1 MRKITADAVR
11 AFRNKQPFKRGN
23 TKVRVFPDDSVALY
37 LHGNML
43 AQYINNELW
52 INDGGWQSN
61 TTKERLNGLPNVRVH
76 QKNFQWY
83 LNDREWDGSWVNMTS
98 YLATGWR

>member
-1 MRKITADAVR
+1 MRKITQDPIR
-11 AFRNKQPFKRGN
+11 AFRNRQPFKRGN
-23 TKVRVFPDDSVALY
+23 TQVRVFDDSVALY

-61 TTKERLNGLPNVRVH
+61 TTKERLNGLPNVKVH

>member
-1 MRKITADAVR
+1 MRKITQDAIR
-11 AFRNKQPFKRGN
+11 AFRNRQTFKRGN
-23 TKVRVFPDDSVALY
+23 TEVKVFDNSAAIY

-43 AQYINNELW
+43 AEYVADGGLW

-61 TTKERLNGLPNVRVH
+61 TTKERLNGLPNVSIQ

-83 LNDREWDGSWVNMTS
+83 LNGEAWNGDWTLVGF
-98 YLATGWR
+98 